1 MKNLG
6 DFLIVQVKGSR
17 VYVRSGLSFWLDS
30 NHYFHLKYASG
41 KDNRVELYALWVLLK
56 AAEERGLE
64 HFQVFGDSKL
74 MRDWTNQ
81 QCSIGNLG
89 LNAIMNQVKESIDT
103 FRSISFTHVY
113 CEFNTQSYFFNQIS
127 LDHVGGYS
135 TFQLVYRGDTF
146 ILE

>member
-6 DFLIVQVKGSR
+6 DFLTVQVKGSQ
-17 VYVRSGLSFWLDS
+17 VYVMLGLSFSLDS
-30 NHYFHLKYASG
+30 NHYFHLKYAYG
-41 KDNRVELYALWVLLK
+41 KDNMAELYALWVLLK
-56 AAEERGLE
+56 AVEERGLE

-89 LNAIMNQVKESIDT
+89 LNAIMNQVKESKDT

-113 CEFNTQSYFFNQIS
+113 CKFNNQAYFLTKEALIM
-127 LDHVGGYS
+127 
-135 TFQLVYRGDTF
+135 
-146 ILE
+146 